1 MKEKLIRI
9 TTLPAS
15 MGGLLRGQLLFMTQ
29 YYEVIGISSPTGNN
43 STAIDNMDQV
53 GKDQNTRMIPIAMTR
68 KITPLQDLKATW
80 ELYKT
85 FKKEKPLI
93 VHSHTPKA
101 GTLGMFAAYLARVPN
116 RLHTVAGLPLLEVT
130 GSKRILLD
138 FVEKLTYACAT
149 KVYPNSF
156 GLKDIIIA
164 NKYTSAKKLKV
175 IGQGSSNGVDTS
187 FFDPNLYTTEDKI
200 NLRKDIGI
208 TKEDYVF
215 IFIGRL
221 VTDKGINELVS
232 AFEKLNQKYTNTK
245 LLFVGSREEELD
257 PLHSNTETILKN
269 NKNIIMVGSQSNV
282 KPYYAMADSLV
293 FPSYRE
299 GFPNVVMEAGAM
311 GLPSIVSN
319 INGCNEIILENKN
332 GYIIPVKN
340 SEAIQEKMQ
349 VLYLGHQKGESF
361 NADTIR
367 DLIASR
373 YGRKVIW
380 EEILK
385 EYQSLN

>member
-15 MGGLLRGQLLFMTQ
+15 LGGLLRGQLHFMTQ

-53 GKDQNTRMIPIAMTR
+53 GKDQNARMIPIKMTR
-68 KITPLQDLKATW
+68 QITPLQDVKATW
-80 ELYKT
+80 QLYKVL
-85 FKKEKPLI
+85 KKEKPLI

-130 GSKRILLD
+130 GPKRVLLN
-138 FVEKLTYACAT
+138 FVEKLTYAFAT

-156 GLKDIIIA
+156 GLKDIIIT
-164 NKYTSAKKLKV
+164 NKLTKASKLKV

-187 FFDPNLYTTEDKI
+187 FFDPSLFSEEEKNTF
-200 NLRKDIGI
+200 RKEIGI
-208 TKEDYVF
+208 EKEDFVF

-221 VTDKGINELVS
+221 VTDKGLNELVH
-232 AFEKLNQKYTNTK
+232 AFDQLNKKHTNTK

-257 PLHSNTETILKN
+257 PLHKTTEAILNT
-269 NKNIIMVGSQSNV
+269 NKNIVMVGSKSNV
-282 KPYYAMADSLV
+282 KPYYAIADTLT

-319 INGCNEIILENKN
+319 INGCNEIIIEDKN
-332 GYIIPVKN
+332 GHIIPVKN
-340 SEAIQEKMQ
+340 TKELYKKMEH
-349 VLYLGHQKGESF
+349 VFYKKKENKALDPIK
-361 NADTIR
+361 IR
-367 DLIASR
+367 ELITSR
-373 YGRKVIW
+373 FERKVIW
-380 EEILK
+380 QEILK
-385 EYQSLN
+385 EYKTL